1 MGPHYTEIKGANLS
15 QKRHQCA
22 AETQV
27 LRKQCSCIYDNET
40 AMSSAG
46 FWNWTVTLCHMS
58 VICGG
63 H

>member
-46 FWNWTVTLCHMS
+46 FWNWTV
-58 VICGG
+58 
-63 H
+63 